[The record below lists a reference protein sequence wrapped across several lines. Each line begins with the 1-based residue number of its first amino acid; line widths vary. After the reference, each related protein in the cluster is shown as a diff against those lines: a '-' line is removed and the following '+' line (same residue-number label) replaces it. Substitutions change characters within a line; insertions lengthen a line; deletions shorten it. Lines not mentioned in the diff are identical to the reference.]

1 MRIRLHQNIKRN
13 NGIEISA
20 DALNAQGTNSTEHST
35 DLLCST
41 STLYFF
47 LVQIQYTAVCW
58 SLYVKGTY

>member
-20 DALNAQGTNSTEHST
+20 DALNAQGQTAQSILQIFYVQQVHCT
-35 DLLCST
+35 
-41 STLYFF
+41 FF
-47 LVQIQYTAVCW
+47 LVQKQFTAVCR